1 MSASSMPHCCSGV
14 TRPTSSPRRLA
25 STAPTCST
33 RIRVFSPSRSISGRK
48 DAGRALRDVGATRTT
63 DRGKN
68 SLAWTTTPNRRLRCS
83 WPWPRGI
90 RNSWMSPRSM
100 QTLHHSRDFQHLLP
114 VTLVGFECGDLLGE
128 HFPPLQ
134 SCGTIDDRPA
144 DRLGPAQSG
153 RFELVQRAQRFIVQA
168 QTNRNSHE
176 GSVSQFVIH
185 TSPAGGPSPSCD
197 RELGEQSVA
206 AWTLRQ
212 LASPIAASG
221 STRLW
226 AVGVQAGAG
235 LTPTDSKEISCS
247 PDLQRSVGAGEG
259 NRTLMTS
266 LES

>member
-68 SLAWTTTPNRRLRCS
+68 SLAWTTTPNRRPRCS

-128 HFPPLQ
+128 RFPPLQ

-153 RFELVQRAQRFIVQA
+153 SFELVQRAQRFIVQA
-168 QTNRNSHE
+168 QTNRNSHRE
-176 GSVSQFVIH
+176 SVSQFVIH
-185 TSPAGGPSPSCD
+185 DLSGRWVVSSRATGS
-197 RELGEQSVA
+197 
-206 AWTLRQ
+206 W
-212 LASPIAASG
+212 ASG
-221 STRLW
+221 RLQPGRCASWRSLWPLRSFTRLW
-226 AVGVQAGAG
+226 GCRRASGY
-235 LTPTDSKEISCS
+235 CS
-247 PDLQRSVGAGEG
+247 HADR
-259 NRTLMTS
+259 
-266 LES
+266 LERDQLFP